1 MDRDQGSGEERDE
14 ILISISADGR
24 VTKWSIRKGFES
36 TGKQFTGEN
45 MGCKSLG
52 KPGKSRNFIV
62 ALYSWKRLLVMENSY
77 WNEFLMK
84 GCGLT

>member
-45 MGCKSLG
+45 VERKSPR
-52 KPGKSRNFIV
+52 KPGKSWNFYCGIP
-62 ALYSWKRLLVMENSY
+62 LLEKATGHGK
-77 WNEFLMK
+77 FLLEL
-84 GCGLT
+84 GTNF